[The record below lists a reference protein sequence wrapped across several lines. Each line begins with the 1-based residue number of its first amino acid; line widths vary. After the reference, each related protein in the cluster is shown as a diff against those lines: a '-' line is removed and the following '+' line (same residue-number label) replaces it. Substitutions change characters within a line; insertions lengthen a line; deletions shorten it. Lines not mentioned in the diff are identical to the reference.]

1 MKKEALAAALAVAAL
16 SLSGCAGGTSAPADT
31 ERPANSAPSAHESAP
46 APADPLEAA
55 AQAANVDGLEVTKS
69 SAKGKVIVAQF
80 PVADHMTKRM
90 IVLDAQD
97 DTVKILEAIKENVSE
112 YTEIYVQGSFATTDD
127 YGNESNPLVVNASYA
142 NETVEKINF
151 DGLDSSRVWT
161 IRDGGKI
168 DSSLQ
173 G

>member
-1 MKKEALAAALAVAAL
+1 MKKTALAAVLAIAAL
-16 SLSGCAGGTSAPADT
+16 SASACTSGTSGPVDTTTPAD
-31 ERPANSAPSAHESAP
+31 SAPNAHESAP

-55 AQAANVDGLEVTKS
+55 AHAANVDGLEVTKS

-90 IVLDAQD
+90 IALDAQD
-97 DTVKILEAIKENVSE
+97 DTVKILEAVREHVPG